1 MNRIKP
7 IILLCFLLGF
17 TVQANAQT
25 QDAGLWLGFK
35 LEKKLHNWAGLSLSQ
50 ELRFNENISELGTAF
65 TELSYSTGW
74 HSNFNGGI
82 AYRFIQKRQVDDSY
96 EIRHRYFLELSYR
109 YKFNRAFSL
118 TLRERFQNQY
128 KDINRMSDG
137 ITKEYSLR
145 SKMSLKY
152 NPIKKLTLDASC
164 EVFYQLNNPDGNE
177 IDNLRYGLGAEY
189 KLTKKQSIEAFY
201 LIDQEIHVND
211 PWTSYVM
218 GLGYTFEF

>member
-1 MNRIKP
+1 MNRIK
-7 IILLCFLLGF
+7 FLVTGF
-17 TVQANAQT
+17 IWVLVSSGLQAQT
-25 QDAGLWLGFK
+25 NDAGLWLGLKF
-35 LEKKLHNWAGLSLSQ
+35 EKKLHNWAELALSQ
-50 ELRFNENISELGTAF
+50 EMRFNENISELGTAF

-82 AYRFIQKRQVDDSY
+82 AYRFIQKRQLDDSY

-152 NPIKKLTLDASC
+152 NPAKKLTLDASC
-164 EVFYQLNNPDGNE
+164 EIFYQLNNPEGNE
-177 IDNLRYGLGAEY
+177 IDNLRYGLGAGY
-189 KLTKKQSIEAFY
+189 KLTKKQSIEIFY

-211 PWTSYVM
+211 PWTSYVL
-218 GLGYTFEF
+218 GLGYSFEF